1 MITLR
6 GFENQTNR
14 KKEHNDNEVQMN
26 FDLYPAGPVPILVLL
41 TGFY

>member
-14 KKEHNDNEVQMN
+14 KKEHNEVQMN
-26 FDLYPAGPVPILVLL
+26 FHLYPAGPVPILVLL